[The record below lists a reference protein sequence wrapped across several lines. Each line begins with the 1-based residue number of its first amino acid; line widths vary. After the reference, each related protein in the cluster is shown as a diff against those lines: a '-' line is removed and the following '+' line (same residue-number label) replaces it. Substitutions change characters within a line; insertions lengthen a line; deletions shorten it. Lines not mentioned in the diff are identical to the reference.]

1 MQLSSL
7 LGHTREILSLI
18 LQSEK
23 PADSLIDS
31 FFRTRKYLGSHD
43 RKFIAETTYGTLRH
57 LRKCQV
63 LVDTASGADPERFS
77 RDDKVLLSIA
87 AYLGRIE
94 ASHDLLESE
103 LAPVLASDK
112 ARSALGAFLGALKD
126 VQTDTDGFRKNL
138 GVEFSFPDW
147 LAAKFEDQF
156 GPEEARRLCE
166 SLNTPA
172 PLNIRANIL
181 KAGVDECAMRLHSEG
196 IETTR
201 TRLSDVGLT
210 VSKRTNMFR
219 IPAFKE
225 GFFEV
230 QDEGSQLLGI
240 LVDPRPVWKI
250 LDACAGAGGKS
261 LHMAA
266 IMKNRGEIVASDINA
281 FRLNELRKRA
291 RRAGAF
297 NIRVLSTE
305 EVQGQDR
312 FRNAFDVVFIDA
324 PCSGLGTLRRNP
336 GLKWIVTEEGIKELS
351 AKQLHI
357 MESHAPFVKDKGVM
371 YYATCSLL
379 QEENQAVIAAFLDR
393 HPEFEPVDLAAGA
406 AKAGLGGQV
415 RDGFFFLYPHKEGTD
430 GFFCGA
436 VQRRTADGS

>member
-7 LGHTREILSLI
+7 LGHTREILSRI
-18 LQSEK
+18 QQSEK

-57 LRKCQV
+57 WRKCQV
-63 LVDTASGADPERFS
+63 LVDAALGVDNDGFSSG
-77 RDDKVLLSIA
+77 DKVLLWLA
-87 AYLGRIE
+87 AYLRRIE
-94 ASHDLLESE
+94 GSQALLEAD
-103 LAPVLASDK
+103 LAPVLESDK
-112 ARSALGAFLGALKD
+112 ARSALGAFLRLLEE
-126 VQTDTDGFRKNL
+126 VQTDTAEFRNDL

-147 LAAKFEDQF
+147 LARKLVEQY
-156 GPEEARRLCE
+156 GSEEARQLCE

-172 PLNIRANIL
+172 PLNIRVNDL
-181 KAGVDECAMRLHSEG
+181 KAGVDECAKRLHSEG

-201 TRLSDVGLT
+201 TNLSDVGLT

-240 LVDPRPVWKI
+240 LVDPRPVWKV

-297 NIRVLSTE
+297 NIRVLSTD

-336 GLKWIVTEEGIKELS
+336 GLKWTVTEEGIKELS
-351 AKQLHI
+351 AKQLYI
-357 MESHAPFVKDKGVM
+357 MESHAPFLKDQGVM

-393 HPEFEPVDLAAGA
+393 HPDFESVDLTAGA

-436 VQRRTADGS
+436 VRRRMVDAQ